1 MSRYE
6 ILSKGGQAELQIYGD
21 IGGWDEEQSVEAKS
35 IVETLGNLQGPLD
48 VRINSFGGSVA
59 DGVAIYNALRRHD
72 GEVTTHIDGV
82 AYSIASLIAM
92 AGNKVSM
99 ASNALM
105 MIHAPWGMMVG
116 NAPELR
122 EQAEILDKYAEA
134 QINCYTREGG
144 PDRDTVRG
152 WLTDGEDHYFSALD
166 AVELGLVDEVA
177 ESGELTQIAASLRNT
192 NFQQPVATSHA
203 TPEVAEMAD
212 TKDTGD
218 QKGSPEKDDIV
229 AKHSKTVLAAQAAGA
244 KAEKKRRQTIETVFE
259 GFYNGDELDP
269 VTAIRAACL
278 DDVNC
283 SELDARRELQEY
295 LAHKSSA
302 PVVAR
307 EFYGIPTEPTAPP
320 QASRHLGGAV
330 AGASGD
336 EKTYRAFEHAI
347 EQRMG
352 LNNETEAGNPYVGL
366 SLAEMSRSFAKA
378 AGLSGVDQAS
388 SYAVVSAIMDPSLR
402 LNIGRGDIRQ
412 QHATGDFP
420 GILANVIDKAIRVRY
435 EKAEETWRMVSRVG
449 SVNDFRQAQ
458 RPAMSAFS
466 DLLMVPEGGEYKH
479 GTQSDVV
486 EYLQAVKYGRMF
498 AITREAILA
507 DDLQAFQDTASAM
520 ADAANAI
527 VGDKVWDVYLNN
539 PTLNQDATPVFDAT
553 HGNIGTAGPPSVTTL
568 SEARRL
574 MRLQKDPSDTRVLNL
589 SPSLLISS
597 PGWETECR
605 TLVTAQN
612 LDYDINTGNEIVQK
626 QANNQ
631 FGNLQVVIENR
642 LAGVSGTGTDWFM
655 QAPPTGMVPFLEVA
669 FVRGQETPVVESR
682 EGWNVDGIEYKVRQ
696 EFGVAPL
703 AYQPVVYNA
712 GA

>member
-1 MSRYE
+1 MNRYE
-6 ILSKGGQAELQIYGD
+6 ILSKGGRAELQIYGD
-21 IGGWDEEQSVEAKS
+21 IGGWDDEQSIEAKEV
-35 IVETLGNLQGPLD
+35 VETLGNMQGPVD

-82 AYSIASLIAM
+82 AYSIASLISM
-92 AGNKVSM
+92 AGNKIQM

-105 MIHAPWGMMVG
+105 MIHAPWGMTVG
-116 NAPELR
+116 NAPDLR
-122 EQAEILDKYAEA
+122 EQADILDKYAEA
-134 QINCYTREGG
+134 QINCYAREGG
-144 PDRDTVRG
+144 PDKATIRG
-152 WLTDGEDHYFSALD
+152 WLMDGEDHYFSAID
-166 AVELGLVDEVA
+166 AHELGLVDDIV
-177 ESGELTQIAASLRNT
+177 ESGELTEIAASLRKT
-192 NFQQPVATSHA
+192 KFQQPVAESHV
-203 TPEVAEMAD
+203 TPEVAAMAD
-212 TKDTGD
+212 IKDTGD
-218 QKGSPEKDDIV
+218 QKGAPEKDDIV

-244 KAEKKRRQTIETVFE
+244 RAEKKRRETIETVFA
-259 GFYNGDELDP
+259 GFYTGDELDP
-269 VTAIRAACL
+269 VTAIREACL

-283 SELDARRELQEY
+283 SELDARRELQAY

-302 PVVAR
+302 PVIAR
-307 EFYGIPTEPTAPP
+307 ESYGVQSEPTAPP
-320 QASRHLGGAV
+320 QASKHLGGAV
-330 AGASGD
+330 GGVSSD
-336 EKTYRAFEHAI
+336 EKVHQAFTQAV

-352 LNNETEAGNPYVGL
+352 LRESTEGNPYTGL
-366 SLAEMSRSFAKA
+366 SLSEMSRAFAKA
-378 AGLSGVDQAS
+378 CGLTGVDQAS
-388 SYAVVSAIMDPSLR
+388 SYSVVSAVMDPSLR
-402 LNIGRGDIRQ
+402 LNIGRGDIRA

-435 EKAEETWRMVSRVG
+435 EKAEETWRAVARVG

-466 DLLMVPEGGEYKH
+466 DLLVVPEGGEYKH

-486 EYLQAVKYGRMF
+486 EFLQAEKFGRMF
-498 AITREAILA
+498 AITREALLA

-539 PTLNQDATPVFDAT
+539 PTLNQDATPVFDAL
-553 HGNIGTAGPPSVTTL
+553 HNNIGTAGPPSVTTF

-574 MRLQKDPSDTRVLNL
+574 MRLQKDPSDTRTLNL
-589 SPSLLISS
+589 APTLVISS
-597 PGWETECR
+597 PGWETEVL

-626 QANNQ
+626 QATNQ
-631 FGNLQVVIENR
+631 FSVLSPVIENR
-642 LAGVSGTGTDWFM
+642 LAGATGTETHWFM
-655 QAPPTGMVPFLEVA
+655 QAAPGGSVPFIEVA
-669 FVRGQETPVVESR
+669 FVRGQETPSVETR